1 LVWKSGWVPRYNI
14 REPNGGIR
22 RLGKEHRG
30 RRMWGLERKE
40 MIVKEMERNDLRK
53 RGVQK

>member
-14 REPNGGIR
+14 REPNGGSR
-22 RLGKEHRG
+22 RLGREHRG

-40 MIVKEMERNDLRK
+40 MIVKEMERSDLRK
-53 RGVQK
+53 KGV